1 MQKMD
6 PNVESSIVDDF
17 DNQPLIKA
25 KGSASSGLAGKP
37 FGSHSQFID
46 VKEQRRKRDRER
58 YAQMSDQEKQEIL
71 KMRREAYKQKKKIKG
86 TKKYADLEAEQ
97 RKKQCVQK
105 RQKYENMQP
114 EQKKARLEQ
123 IVANREFRRSTPC
136 KESIA
141 MVNPAYIATEEEFSA
156 STFKVYQ

>member
-1 MQKMD
+1 MD
-6 PNVESSIVDDF
+6 QNVESTIVEDF
-17 DNQPLIKA
+17 ENQPLKKA
-25 KGSASSGLAGKP
+25 KGSASSDFAGKP
-37 FGSHSQFID
+37 FGWQSQFID
-46 VKEQRRKRDRER
+46 VNEQRRKRDRER
-58 YAQMSDQEKQEIL
+58 YAQMSDEQKQEIL

-105 RQKYENMQP
+105 RQKYTNMQP

-123 IVANREFRRSTPC
+123 IVANQEFRCSTPC
-136 KESIA
+136 NESIV
-141 MVNPAYIATEEEFSA
+141 MVNSATEEEFTA